1 MEQNLNALIERLEK
15 VVQRVE
21 LKGLIERLDD
31 VVTRSENLQGAPS
44 EAPRQQA

>member
-44 EAPRQQA
+44 EAPR